1 MKTGYFVAYFLSVV
15 TLFMF
20 TSGDLY
26 YSGELKTDSGKI
38 RILSYNI
45 RNGIGMDEV
54 RITIV

>member
-38 RILSYNI
+38 EFFPIIYA
-45 RNGIGMDEV
+45 ME
-54 RITIV
+54 